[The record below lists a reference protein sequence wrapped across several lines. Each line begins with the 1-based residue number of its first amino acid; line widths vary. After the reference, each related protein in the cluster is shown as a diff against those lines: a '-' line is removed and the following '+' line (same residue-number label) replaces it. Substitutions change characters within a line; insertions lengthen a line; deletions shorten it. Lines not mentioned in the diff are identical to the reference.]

1 MISELE
7 KEEIINAAIE
17 RVLLRLPEII
27 GNLITNHATKLRLNK
42 EFYEKYPDLKDH
54 RNIVAA
60 TIERIEGDDPSKSIQ
75 DIMTEAVP
83 EVRRQL
89 KNLKNLNIQTVS
101 KPKMKY
107 DIGDV

>member
-1 MISELE
+1 MISEIE

-60 TIERIEGDDPSKSIQ
+60 TIERIEGDDPSRSFK
-75 DIMTEAVP
+75 DIMNDAVP
-83 EVRRQL
+83 EIRRQL
-89 KNLKNLNIQTVS
+89 KNLKNLDLKPVD